1 MIGEYVHDAEGGR
14 HQAFYSPVRDTTVFG
29 QVIRPHERIQV
40 EESLKWSPEE
50 TRKMWDLA
58 GMTEMG
64 KWMHG
69 TEYGEQP
76 AFPFTHITYIPIFR
90 RQLGSARFFLSLS
103 LLTGRSTMILPKLY
117 PTF

>member
-1 MIGEYVHDAEGGR
+1 
-14 HQAFYSPVRDTTVFG
+14 
-29 QVIRPHERIQV
+29 
-40 EESLKWSPEE
+40 
-50 TRKMWDLA
+50 MWDLA
-58 GMTEMG
+58 GMTEKG

-103 LLTGRSTMILPKLY
+103 LSLDRPVNDDFTQALPHVLT
-117 PTF
+117 F